1 MHRRTL
7 LALAGSSLAL
17 MILGHNAARAD
28 EYRVSGPVVH
38 ENLAIYLVHGKSAAG
53 AVPLTLDEALRKGAV
68 KVHETGTVSELQIEN
83 LGMDEVFIQAGD
95 IVKGGQQDRVL
106 SVSLVLPP
114 KSGRLPIA
122 SFCVEQGRWSARGK
136 EDVKTFATASASVPS
151 REAKIA
157 IRAPVA
163 AAPPTG
169 SADGRTA
176 SVDPMTHA
184 RTPIIGR
191 LLNSR
196 QEDGS
201 RQQQVWAKVRKVQD
215 GLSSNLGAP
224 VQAAASQSSLQLS
237 LENEKLKDAQDAYL
251 KALLKEGEKA
261 GDVVGYVFAID
272 GKLNSAEVYPSNGL
286 FRKMWPKLL
295 KASITEAIGQKNSGA
310 AVPRADRRG
319 RARVPHRGGERRVER
334 NAASRQRAAGNTAGR
349 ERVLFRDAAQGR
361 CLRASQLSG
370 KALSVWSESGGPPW
384 RSHGGQGISLSARK
398 RGPRGCANLILS
410 SPAKDRS
417 DRRAT

>member
-1 MHRRTL
+1 MHRRAL
-7 LALAGSSLAL
+7 LALAASSLAV
-17 MILGHNAARAD
+17 IGLGQNPARAD
-28 EYRVSGPVVH
+28 EYRVSAAIVH

-53 AVPLTLDEALRKGAV
+53 AVPITHDEALAKRSM
-68 KVHETGTVSELQIEN
+68 KVHETGNVNELQIEN
-83 LGMDEVFIQAGD
+83 LGSEEGFIQAGD

-163 AAPPTG
+163 PALPT
-169 SADGRTA
+169 SYADDRPA
-176 SVDPMTHA
+176 RVDP
-184 RTPIIGR
+184 RTPIIGP
-191 LLNSR
+191 LLNAR
-196 QEDGS
+196 RDEGS

-251 KALLKEGEKA
+251 KALQKEGEKA
-261 GDVVGYVFAID
+261 DDVVGYVFAID

-295 KASITEAIGQKNSGA
+295 QASITEAIGQKSSGA
-310 AVPRADRRG
+310 TDPVPTNDTAQAFLTEAAKG
-319 RARVPHRGGERRVER
+319 GAGETPAAAR
-334 NAASRQRAAGNTAGR
+334 
-349 ERVLFRDAAQGR
+349 
-361 CLRASQLSG
+361 
-370 KALSVWSESGGPPW
+370 
-384 RSHGGQGISLSARK
+384 
-398 RGPRGCANLILS
+398 
-410 SPAKDRS
+410 
-417 DRRAT
+417 

>member
-7 LALAGSSLAL
+7 LALASSSLAL

-68 KVHETGTVSELQIEN
+68 KLHETGTVSELQIEN
-83 LGMDEVFIQAGD
+83 LGTDEVFIQAGD

-157 IRAPVA
+157 IRAPAASVP
-163 AAPPTG
+163 AAPVPVIG
-169 SADGRTA
+169 HLLSGRDRGA
-176 SVDPMTHA
+176 AYAPAAESP
-184 RTPIIGR
+184 
-191 LLNSR
+191 
-196 QEDGS
+196 
-201 RQQQVWAKVRKVQD
+201 QQQVWARVRKVQD

-251 KALLKEGEKA
+251 KVLLKEGEKA
-261 GDVVGYVFAID
+261 DDIVGYAFAID

-295 KASITEAIGQKNSGA
+295 KASVTEAIGQKNSGA
-310 AVPRADRRG
+310 AVPPPA
-319 RARVPHRGGERRVER
+319 GE
-334 NAASRQRAAGNTAGR
+334 A
-349 ERVLFRDAAQGR
+349 
-361 CLRASQLSG
+361 
-370 KALSVWSESGGPPW
+370 ALSFLTEAAKGASSETPLPASVRLETRTAENAFYFETRRKDGAFVH
-384 RSHGGQGISLSARK
+384 RSYL
-398 RGPRGCANLILS
+398 
-410 SPAKDRS
+410 AK
-417 DRRAT
+417 